1 MKKVVGVALLLVV
14 AVFLL
19 PFLIHRGMEQEQAAD
34 PAAQGPGTRR
44 PRRPSR
50 PSSPSPLPRTPGG
63 RSPSPRATPAG
74 PTRTGSPRSPSA
86 PQGRTR

>member
-34 PAAQGPGTRR
+34 PAAQEEIA
-44 PRRPSR
+44 
-50 PSSPSPLPRTPGG
+50 LPDSG
-63 RSPSPRATPAG
+63 
-74 PTRTGSPRSPSA
+74 
-86 PQGRTR
+86 